1 MFENMIQQL
10 ADFFMA
16 HKGIALIV
24 NFLVK
29 HADFIFG
36 VIINIILIY
45 VFCKI
50 ADKFNTKL
58 EKNLLK
64 KVKNI
69 YKQTNLNMFLL
80 KENKT
85 IYSSK
90 KEKLLK
96 EKQDNGYKYKTK
108 NPYIYCE
115 IKLNNYTK
123 YELLITYENKEEEN
137 LASLICEILS

>member
-1 MFENMIQQL
+1 MIENLPIKV
-10 ADFFMA
+10 DDV
-16 HKGIALIV
+16 GRIV
-24 NFLVK
+24 IPKKVRKELN
-29 HADFIFG
+29 
-36 VIINIILIY
+36 ININDILLLSTNNE
-45 VFCKI
+45 KI
-50 ADKFNTKL
+50 ELTKKENEE

-69 YKQTNLNMFLL
+69 YKQTNLNIFLL